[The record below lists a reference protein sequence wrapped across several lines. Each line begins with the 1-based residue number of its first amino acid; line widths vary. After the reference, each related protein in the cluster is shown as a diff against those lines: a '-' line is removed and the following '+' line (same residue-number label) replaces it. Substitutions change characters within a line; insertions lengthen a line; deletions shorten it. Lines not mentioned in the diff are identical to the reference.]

1 MKWKNVGVLLLI
13 VAAVAG
19 TVCFYAANGGEK
31 HTAVGAVHCQGEPQP
46 DEGYCAPNFKLA
58 TIDGRSVELSQNDGK
73 PTVVNFWTTWC
84 GYCKEEMPY
93 FQKAYNH
100 NKDRVNF
107 IMVNMTAMERKP
119 EEVALFLKENHY
131 TFPVAMDPVKNGQT
145 VGIDQYHLFGVP
157 ATFVVGT
164 DGKIL
169 HKFVGGIKEQ
179 DLFSVINQ
187 LVK

>member
-19 TVCFYAANGGEK
+19 TVWFYAAKGGEK
-31 HTAVGAVHCQGEPQP
+31 ETAVGAVHCQGEPQP

-100 NKDRVNF
+100 NKNRVNF